1 MAILRA
7 GPWGD
12 FGDNHQ
18 SQPLPPADGQTY
30 QAYPINVGGGSSFPG
45 STWQATYETEV
56 MERTCSAPCSID
68 VSFPYTDDFG
78 ATIKTLSVTIVIG
91 NGAGPCS
98 YLYDFPDATYFD
110 PVQMV
115 FRLQHE
121 GVNGRWRLTY
131 GNYYFAYQDETYIY
145 QDESNP
151 ITSFTITDSLYYN
164 GYRIT
169 IQDSDAP

>member
-30 QAYPINVGGGSSFPG
+30 QAYPINVGGGSSFTG
-45 STWQATYETEV
+45 LTWQTTYETEV
-56 MERTCSAPCSID
+56 QVRTCSAPCSID

-78 ATIKTLSVTIVIG
+78 ATIKTLSVTIPIG

-98 YLYDFPDATYFD
+98 YLYSIPDATYFD
-110 PVQMV
+110 PAQYV
-115 FRLQHE
+115 FSLSHN
-121 GVNGRWRLTY
+121 GVNWEVLY
-131 GNYYFAYQDETYIY
+131 GNFYFAYTDNTTILQDA
-145 QDESNP
+145 SNP

-164 GYRIT
+164 GYKIT